1 MTKFISM
8 TIHDGNH
15 ETIANSNRFTAE
27 IDPRAALVFEELA
40 KRGWEPVSVTPYYIP
55 NTLEEGCFTFFI
67 GGYKALF
74 KKEAT
79 NDFEEDLT
87 FIKEISRM

>member
-15 ETIANSNRFTAE
+15 ETIVNSNWFTAE
-27 IDPRAALVFEELA
+27 IDTRAALVFEELA
-40 KRGWEPVSVTPYYIP
+40 KRGWEAVSVTPCYTP
-55 NTLEEGCFTFFI
+55 NILEEGRFSFFI

-74 KKEAT
+74 KKEADD
-79 NDFEEDLT
+79 DFEEDFT
-87 FIKEISRM
+87 FIKEISQM